1 MLIADLLI
9 AEMRLVRG
17 AVAIDVSS
25 QQTSLF
31 LFPLRHEW
39 TEIYVYKAAKFPM
52 LGEHLNNHTFS
63 V

>member
-31 LFPLRHEW
+31 FFPLRHEW
-39 TEIYVYKAAKFPM
+39 TEIHVYKAAKF